1 MIVFPCVVTCSC
13 SLLSRWP
20 ALRACSRIAC
30 TASVTSCGW
39 LAYASPSDDVQERF
53 LSMFSRTEG
62 NCAIAFTLGSQS
74 RLSTSLASLSPLR
87 SECLCIQRS
96 ASTISFGYVEA
107 ARTCATRAS
116 GYRAIGATSCCNS
129 CGVCPVA
136 GLCDCGPDWLAEVY
150 APACAVNCTSKQQ
163 TSATKIRF
171 DNFIFILI
179 LQYDLKP
186 CRSRPSSKF
195 WAFGQAG

>member
-74 RLSTSLASLSPLR
+74 CLSTSLASLSPLT
-87 SECLCIQRS
+87 SECLCSQRS
-96 ASTISFGYVEA
+96 ASTICVGYVEA

-116 GYRAIGATSCCNS
+116 GYNAIGATSCCNS
-129 CGVCPVA
+129 CGDCCTAGAGDCSLDWPV
-136 GLCDCGPDWLAEVY
+136 GPWELACV
-150 APACAVNCTSKQQ
+150 VNWTSKQP
-163 TSATKIRF
+163 TSPIKTCVV
-171 DNFIFILI
+171 NFMFMAHSPVL
-179 LQYDLKP
+179 
-186 CRSRPSSKF
+186 
-195 WAFGQAG
+195 

>member
-39 LAYASPSDDVQERF
+39 LAYASPSDDVEERF
-53 LSMFSRTEG
+53 LSMFSRSEG
-62 NCAIAFTLGSQS
+62 HCAIAVTLGSQS
-74 RLSTSLASLSPLR
+74 CLSTSLASLSPLR

-96 ASTISFGYVEA
+96 ASTISVGYVEA
-107 ARTCATRAS
+107 ARICATRAS

-129 CGVCPVA
+129 LRD
-136 GLCDCGPDWLAEVY
+136 GLTGESGGWSFDWLIEPY
-150 APACAVNCTSKQQ
+150 ASACAVNPTSKQQ
-163 TSATKIRF
+163 RSTTKTCLES
-171 DNFIFILI
+171 FITFMANSPVRKL
-179 LQYDLKP
+179 
-186 CRSRPSSKF
+186 RPS
-195 WAFGQAG
+195 AAC